1 MSGLLAELDEI
12 ADQHL
17 FNRERWKEVQEDSFL
32 AKLEHRIET
41 DRFGA
46 IIMMPPPGFQHSDL
60 QSLILEK
67 LKEAM
72 PNTGRAL
79 AECPVSTNGGVKGV
93 DAVWVSNERVT
104 EGLKDNLLVVAPE
117 ICLEVLSPGNTRA
130 EILEKKRL
138 YFEAG
143 AEEVWICGKS
153 GEISFFQESGP
164 IPKSKLCQD
173 FPAQLESQW
182 R

>member
-17 FNRERWKEVQEDSFL
+17 FNRERWKQVQEDPFL
-32 AKLEHRIET
+32 ATLEHRIET

-46 IIMMPPPGFQHSDL
+46 IVIFPPPGFQHSDL

-67 LKEAM
+67 LRETM
-72 PNTGRAL
+72 PDKGRAL
-79 AECPVSTNGGVKGV
+79 AECPVSTNGGVKGI
-93 DAVWVSNERVT
+93 DAVWISNERVA
-104 EGLKDNLLVVAPE
+104 GALKDNLLVIAPE
-117 ICLEVLSPGNTRA
+117 ICVEVLSPGNTRA

-143 AEEVWICGKS
+143 ADEVWICGKS
-153 GEISFFQESGP
+153 GEISFFQEDGP
-164 IPKSKLCQD
+164 IPKSNLCGD
-173 FPAQLESQW
+173 FPTQLESKW
-182 R
+182 G